1 MSSSNVSRL
10 FLALALFCL
19 ATAELSAQALEGKLT
34 IKAAIVDSSLNV
46 KPLPKQT
53 FIIER
58 KDSPDKRSKISTS
71 FDGRATLS
79 LPAGDYTLSSDAPL
93 EFESKRY
100 AWQVEFKIEAGKET
114 VLELSN
120 DNAIVTELPA
130 LPKRRVTEEAA
141 LFARLRDGVVTVE
154 GELGHGTGFIIDE
167 RGLVLTNQ
175 HVISTSR
182 EVRVQFDRRRKVRA
196 NVLEQDADKDIA
208 VLWINL
214 EACSECRP
222 LKLAQATA
230 TEPVVVEGERVF
242 AIGSPLNQEK
252 ILTSGIVSK
261 VEKRAIISDINVN
274 PGNSGG
280 PLFNS
285 LGEVIGITTFRDPA
299 LGGPGVAGIVRIEEA
314 LALIDKARVSMEKA
328 SKPSAELLPTE
339 PERAFPVDAIK
350 KRVDVKK
357 FETKPY
363 KMEVGR
369 YDVRVLTPV
378 FKFYLSEKDRLESA
392 REREKRNKEGAQGT
406 VDKFQ
411 NLRNWTEYVG
421 QLKPVVEL
429 LAIPEYKVTGKSMF
443 LSGIVAATTGVSIPP
458 DVKLKADFYEMQLV
472 CNGEPVTPIR
482 RQKVEYAL
490 FAPSYFKMKTRY
502 SYAGLYAYPHDV
514 FNPNKCQRLELRI
527 HSEEN
532 PQQPDVKLIP
542 LQTMQRVWSDFEEY
556 RQEAEASAQ
565 TPSAP

>member
-1 MSSSNVSRL
+1 MFFV
-10 FLALALFCL
+10 LAFFCL
-19 ATAELSAQALEGKLT
+19 ATVDLLAQAPEGKLT
-34 IKAAIVDSSLNV
+34 IKAAIVDSGLNI
-46 KPLPKQT
+46 KPLPKQA

-58 KDSPDKRSKISTS
+58 KGSPDQRSKISTS
-71 FDGRATLS
+71 FDGQATVS
-79 LPAGDYTLSSDAPL
+79 LPAGDYVLSSDAPL
-93 EFESKRY
+93 EFEGKRY
-100 AWQVEFKIEAGKET
+100 AWRVEFSIEAGQEM

-120 DNAIVTELPA
+120 DNATITELPTT
-130 LPKRRVTEEAA
+130 PKRRVTEEAT

-175 HVISTSR
+175 HVVSTSR

-196 NVLEQDADKDIA
+196 TILEQDADKDIA

-214 EACSECRP
+214 EACPECRP

-230 TEPVVVEGERVF
+230 SEPAVIEGERVF

-261 VEKRAIISDINVN
+261 VEKRAIISDININ

-285 LGEVIGITTFRDPA
+285 LGEVVGITTFRDPV

-314 LALIDKARVSMEKA
+314 SELIGKARVSMEKA
-328 SKPSAELLPTE
+328 AKPSAELLPTE
-339 PERAFPVDAIK
+339 PERAFPVEAIK
-350 KRVDVKK
+350 KRIDVKK

-378 FKFYLSEKDRLESA
+378 FKFYVSEKDRLESA

-406 VDKFQ
+406 IDKFQ

-421 QLKPVVEL
+421 QLKPVVEV
-429 LAIPEYKVTGKSMF
+429 LAIPEYKVTGKSVF
-443 LSGIVAATTGVSIPP
+443 LSGIVAATTGIPIPP
-458 DVKLKADFYEMQLV
+458 DFKLKADFYEMQLV

-542 LQTMQRVWSDFEEY
+542 LQTMQKVWSDFEEY

-565 TPSAP
+565 MPPAP